1 MSTPRFALS
10 AGLRAGKFALIPGFL
25 LLAACTDSAPVAPIP
40 DDPGSILAAR
50 GGGKGP
56 PDKGDGG
63 GSGIWDGT
71 QEIVYVESF
80 SKSKGDQGGER
91 LVVVKSDGSKAA
103 TVFSLPREDGS
114 LNFAR
119 ASLSSDGNAIVLD
132 VYGGIH
138 IIRRDPNTGSIS
150 TPELLVPGG
159 SQQAVSPDDS
169 KIAYVLLGP
178 FCEGVGALELHVFDK
193 YDGTSTR
200 ITSNNQLAGCL
211 TTDSISTVHPAW
223 VSDTVIAVI
232 QHEFYSGGTNHIAI
246 LDVGTIVDDDVDG
259 VIDNVVETSSFSD
272 SGGGPAG
279 IVVDLEWA
287 PDARRAVVTGFSP
300 TRDLW
305 TINFSVTPIQSC
317 NITSGIDGSVGHASL
332 GPQNKIVFQ
341 RGGGFQQASS
351 IVTGTLGS
359 GCTTVSLDEDP
370 LAAST
375 SGKNNKTSTSVMR
388 PNWKRDLP

>member
-1 MSTPRFALS
+1 MPDQYSASRQNMSRVRGWRKSAGVARTPWLTVIPMEAIPMSTPRFALS
-10 AGLRAGKFALIPGFL
+10 AGLRAGKFALIPGL
-25 LLAACTDSAPVAPIP
+25 LLITGCTDGGPAAPTL
-40 DDPGSILAAR
+40 DDSGSILAAK

-63 GSGIWDGT
+63 GSGTWDGT

-103 TVFSLPREDGS
+103 TVFSLPTEDGS

-119 ASLSSDGNAIVLD
+119 ASLSPDGNAIVLD
-132 VYGGIH
+132 VYGGVH
-138 IIRRDPNTGSIS
+138 VIRLLDPTTGSIS

-169 KIAYVLLGP
+169 KIAYVLPGP
-178 FCEGVGALELHVFDK
+178 FCEGVGALDLYVFD
-193 YDGTSTR
+193 DGKSTR
-200 ITSNNQLAGCL
+200 ITSNNQPAGCI

-223 VSDTVIAVI
+223 VSDTEIAVI

-246 LDVGTIVDDDVDG
+246 LDVGAIVDDDWDG

-272 SGGGPAG
+272 NGGGPAG

-305 TINFSVTPIQSC
+305 IIDFSATPIQSC
-317 NITSGIDGSVGHASL
+317 NITSGIDGSVGHASF
-332 GPQNKIVFQ
+332 GPHHSCASFVALSRHTPCERVF
-341 RGGGFQQASS
+341 
-351 IVTGTLGS
+351 I
-359 GCTTVSLDEDP
+359 E
-370 LAAST
+370 
-375 SGKNNKTSTSVMR
+375 
-388 PNWKRDLP
+388 